1 MVPHCVERRVPE
13 AVVTEKKDLIENAI
27 QQAVVMERH
36 RAADVQVENMVPH
49 CVERRVPE
57 AAVTEKKDLRE
68 IVLQQAVE
76 MGLRA
81 HLAKIAVHT
90 AESIVEVPQAS
101 HEATFS
107 GVSVCGHP
115 TVTAVEVQ
123 EPVCEIREKTIPC
136 ISTEVIERAA
146 DVQVENMVPHC
157 VERRVPEAAVTEKKD
172 LREIVLQQAVEMGL
186 STPWGDTVAGPHIP
200 CITTWDDFVA
210 GPWFPD
216 YIPCL
221 SPAQRRA
228 VTAQCDEVGVP
239 LTRAVCA
246 GGPTGDS

>member
-1 MVPHCVERRVPE
+1 MVSGGHPTATFAADVQVENMVPHCVERRVPE

-36 RAADVQVENMVPH
+36 
-49 CVERRVPE
+49 
-57 AAVTEKKDLRE
+57 
-68 IVLQQAVE
+68 
-76 MGLRA
+76 
-81 HLAKIAVHT
+81 
-90 AESIVEVPQAS
+90 
-101 HEATFS
+101 
-107 GVSVCGHP
+107 
-115 TVTAVEVQ
+115 
-123 EPVCEIREKTIPC
+123 
-136 ISTEVIERAA
+136 RAA